1 MAGATELGRARP
13 PGARRARASRQHPAP
28 PPAAPEPVA
37 TAHAVGAPA
46 PSGPPPGVASAPAPR
61 YACAVPTRHLLVGN
75 PTAQSGKNAARIT
88 EARRLLDLAG
98 LPHAFVATAPAGG
111 TVRLVADA
119 LAANPALDV
128 AVYMG
133 GDGTFAEVAKAILA
147 SGRAADVRLGM
158 LPTGTANDQG
168 KSFGLDAGDT
178 DLERNVRVLAAGH
191 EARLDAGRI
200 RAYDHAGATLRDDW
214 FFDSA
219 GWGISPR
226 VLALRNEDRK
236 AIADIPLVRDVWRD
250 QLVYAGALLRTFLA
264 SYVDD
269 GKFDVR
275 VTADGVTQEW
285 RGLTNLVVKGTRIY
299 GGLWVFDAAA
309 RPDDGKFE
317 VVPFVGKRD
326 WVSKAIVHLDGSG
339 VAAEALAAVGVRQ
352 SANLSAATIELEIDE
367 QPGQLVHA
375 QIDGEEFPSAARIRI
390 DVSACALRL
399 IVPAETPA

>member
-1 MAGATELGRARP
+1 MTP
-13 PGARRARASRQHPAP
+13 
-28 PPAAPEPVA
+28 
-37 TAHAVGAPA
+37 
-46 PSGPPPGVASAPAPR
+46 
-61 YACAVPTRHLLVGN
+61 RHLLVGN
-75 PTAQSGKNAARIT
+75 PTAQSGRNAARIA
-88 EARRLLDLAG
+88 EARRLLDAAG
-98 LPHAFVATAPAGG
+98 LPHRFIATAPAGG
-111 TVRLVADA
+111 TVRLVAEA
-119 LAANPALDV
+119 LAADPGLDV

-133 GDGTFAEVAKAILA
+133 GDGTFAEVAKGILA
-147 SGRAADVRLGM
+147 SGRAAEVRLGM

-168 KSFGLDAGDT
+168 KSFGLDAGEA
-178 DLERNVRVLAAGH
+178 DLERNVRVLGAGH
-191 EARLDAGRI
+191 EARLDAGHI
-200 RAYDHAGATLRDDW
+200 IAYDAGGAVLRDDW

-236 AIADIPLVRDVWRD
+236 AIADIPIVRDVWRD

-275 VTADGVTQEW
+275 VTADGVTHEW
-285 RGLTNLVVKGTRIY
+285 HGLTDLVVKGTRIY

-309 RPDDGKFE
+309 RCDDGKFE

-352 SANLSAATIELEIDE
+352 SPNLSAAVIDFEIVE
-367 QPGQLVHA
+367 QPGQAIHA
-375 QIDGEEFPSAARIRI
+375 QIDGEEFPSSARVRI
-390 DVSACALRL
+390 EVAPCALRL
-399 IVPAETPA
+399 IVPAEAAV